1 MSILGWT
8 IAAAGLGRG
17 LTSDELTQVETEIRN
32 QLAAALITDPLSMS
46 SPDAQAVLTAAI
58 ETVLVRTRG

>member
-46 SPDAQAVLTAAI
+46 SQDAQAVLTAAI
-58 ETVLVRTRG
+58 ETVLVRTRA

>member
-1 MSILGWT
+1 VSILGWT

-46 SPDAQAVLTAAI
+46 SQDAQAVLTAAI
-58 ETVLVRTRG
+58 ETVLVRTRA